1 MENNEELKEKIL
13 SKHKHTYEVMTESE
27 CEESINFAEDYMKFM
42 DAAKTEREA
51 VSVLVKEAESKGFV
65 SYKLGDKVVKGGKY
79 YYNNR
84 DKSLFMF
91 VIGSENI
98 ENGIRV
104 SAAHID
110 SPRVDLKQCPLYE
123 DEKIAYF
130 KTHYYGGIKKYQWTT
145 IPLALHG
152 VVTKKD
158 GTTVTIT
165 IGEDPSDPVLY
176 ISDLLPHLAGNQMS
190 QTMKEGIKGEALN
203 LILGT
208 KPYNNEYKADHVKL
222 NAMNYLY
229 EKYGITEDDLLTAEL
244 CAVPAYKARFVG
256 LDRSLIGAYGHDDR
270 VCAYPAAMAV
280 MQAENPL
287 HTVMTV
293 LADKEETGSNGVS
306 GMQCFVFHDIIKSI
320 SNALGADESIVR
332 SNSMCLSADVNA
344 AFDPN
349 FADVYER
356 RNSSYLNRGV
366 IMTKYTGGGGKSGTS
381 DASAEFIGK
390 LRKLLDDANVL
401 WQTGELGKI
410 DQGGGGTVAMY
421 IAKLNI
427 ETVDLGVPV
436 ISMHAPYE
444 VISTND
450 LYMTMRAFSAFFK
463 D

>member
-1 MENNEELKEKIL
+1 MNNTEESRESIL
-13 SKHKHTYEVMTESE
+13 FKPKTAYEVMDGAQ
-27 CEESINFAEDYMKFM
+27 CEESLKLASDYMRFM

-51 VSVLVKEAESKGFV
+51 VTYFVGMADKKGFKE
-65 SYKLGDKVVKGGKY
+65 YKLGDKVEKGGKY

-84 DKSLFMF
+84 DKSLFLF
-91 VIGSENI
+91 VIGSEDI
-98 ENGIRV
+98 EKGMRI

-158 GTTVTIT
+158 GTTVTVT
-165 IGEDPSDPVLY
+165 IGEEPDEPVLY
-176 ISDLLPHLAGNQMS
+176 ISDLLPHLARTQMS
-190 QTMKEGIKGEALN
+190 QTMSDGIKGESLN
-203 LILGT
+203 LIIGT
-208 KPYNNEYKADHVKL
+208 KPFGGEYKQDSVKL
-222 NAMNYLY
+222 NAMNFLY
-229 EKYGITEDDLLTAEL
+229 EKYGITEEDLLTAEL
-244 CAVPAYKARFVG
+244 TAVPAEKARFVG
-256 LDRSLIGAYGHDDR
+256 FDRSLIGSYGHDDR
-270 VCAYPAAMAV
+270 VCAYPAALA
-280 MQAENPL
+280 ALEADAPL

-306 GMQCFVFHDIIKSI
+306 GMQCFIFHDLIRSI
-320 SNALGADESIVR
+320 SEALGANESVVR
-332 SNSMCLSADVNA
+332 ANSMCLSADVNA

-349 FADVYER
+349 FPDVYEK
-356 RNSSYLNRGV
+356 RNSSYINRGV

-390 LRKLLDDANVL
+390 IRKLLDDDGIL

-444 VISTND
+444 VIATAD
-450 LYMTMRAFSAFFK
+450 LYMTKRAFEAFYK

>member
-1 MENNEELKEKIL
+1 MDKIEELKEKIL
-13 SKHKHTYEVMTESE
+13 SKPKMAYEVMTEEQCDKSLE
-27 CEESINFAEDYMKFM
+27 FASDYMKFM

-51 VSVLVKEAESKGFV
+51 VSVIVEMADKKGFKP
-65 SYKLGDKVVKGGKY
+65 YKLGDKVEKGGKY

-84 DKSLFMF
+84 DKNLFLF

-123 DEKIAYF
+123 DDKIAYF

-158 GTTVTIT
+158 GTTVTVT
-165 IGEDPSDPVLY
+165 IGEDPSDPVFY
-176 ISDLLPHLAGNQMS
+176 ISDLLPHLARTQMS
-190 QTMKEGIKGEALN
+190 QTMSEGIKGEALN

-208 KPYNNEYKADHVKL
+208 KPYANEYKPDSVKL

-229 EKYGITEDDLLTAEL
+229 EKYGITEEDLLTAEL
-244 CAVPAYKARFVG
+244 SAVPAEKSRFVG
-256 LDRSLIGAYGHDDR
+256 FDRSLIGAYGHDDR
-270 VCAYPAAMAV
+270 VCAYPAAIA
-280 MQAENPL
+280 ALETEAPL

-306 GMQCFVFHDIIKSI
+306 GMQCFIFPDLIRSI
-320 SNALGADESIVR
+320 SEALGANESIVR
-332 SNSMCLSADVNA
+332 ANSMCLSADVNA

-349 FADVYER
+349 FPDVYEK
-356 RNSSYLNRGV
+356 RNSSYINRGV

-381 DASAEFIGK
+381 DASAEYIGK
-390 LRKLLDDANVL
+390 IRKMLDDDNIL

-444 VISTND
+444 VIATAD
-450 LYMTMRAFSAFFK
+450 LYMTLRAFKTFFK